1 MDQIIGN
8 LIYKITGDTAA
19 LDKGLDIS
27 SKKINTTAD
36 SLNRLAAVAKRSFAA
51 IATTRLIGALTSS
64 ASRVEE
70 LDAKFD
76 TVFGDIAAASDSW
89 ARRYAQATSR
99 GVTATKEMLASLQDV
114 QTGYNDTT
122 EHAAR
127 FSEATVGVANDLA
140 SFANAQVADVMDAI
154 EASYNGMFRAM
165 RTYGVS
171 LTEEIINQQEYAKQL
186 GKTYD
191 SMTILEKREAVL
203 SGIVT
208 QSRNALHQ
216 NIQTWQQ
223 YDWTLGDAAR
233 TSDSFANTSQGFKQ
247 TLVDFRAELGA
258 AFLPAVGGLLQD
270 LTGVMK
276 AFNGLPDPIQ
286 AATSATLAFAAAL
299 KVLGANPI
307 NIALSGI
314 VALTVAVTSHKSASD
329 KLAQSTRNLSAASS
343 EYAGIT
349 KKLQGDTGDLTQAQ
363 RDLLE
368 VQRQIAANKAKDALN
383 TLTESYKKTSQEIA
397 SSTRKLN
404 LEKAEQE
411 AARFMLSISN
421 LPLDELEAKLQDY
434 IDETQGST
442 DTYLSHL
449 NEMLVD
455 YRNSW
460 NGNADTLT
468 KDMTKAS
475 KRVADEEKTLLE
487 KQETLRES
495 LMQVAAAA
503 NNGTIDISWLETSLP
518 VLYKMI
524 MDVAD
529 GMKTV
534 KNNDPSKTFS
544 TAYYASTQWSQALDQ
559 QRAAWLQAK
568 GMYQEADQL
577 LLGLSRTEQEEAIRK
592 LATDAKLLHEGEDV
606 NKLSIDV
613 LRERIKNHKQAGDEL
628 AAMDEYYAM
637 QRASILE
644 GDLQTQKDASKE
656 IAATLRTQNEEIM
669 KAEADRLESHG
680 DYQGWADKQIEILHS
695 QRDAEL
701 ALLQERVA
709 KKEASAKD
717 IEALERYYANEE
729 VRINKEKDDKIFE
742 HQAELIEAQA
752 ASEKEVNDLLWQQ
765 QKTALEASASEL
777 ESNGQFEA
785 AYMTR
790 VTLLEKERD
799 TAVDAMLLKVRQGKA
814 TEADLLGLRQYYAQE
829 EENLER
835 EKNDKIHAYEKKK
848 LKERLGAMKSF
859 ASELKSEMSELASAM
874 NSLYSNQTDA
884 AVSAIDEQTR
894 AQEEALGIAEQST
907 AEKLQQEYEDA
918 VKAGDMELAQEKQR
932 DLQRQQIEDEA
943 EERKKKLQREQA
955 KRDKELSIFQTILNT
970 ASAVVKFLAD
980 PGGFPGVALSAMA
993 AATGAIQVAAIQAQ
1007 PLPSYDVG
1015 AEKILQDQLAVVHKG
1030 ETILPEPM
1038 AEAVRRG
1045 DAVYG
1050 QGGTGV
1056 IVEINNYSTS
1066 KVTADESADPDGSR
1080 RILVTIGKA
1089 VTSGIE
1095 NGTYDRALSSRYGIT
1110 RRGTNA

>member
-8 LIYKITGDTAA
+8 LIYKITGDTSA
-19 LDKGLDIS
+19 LDSGLDLS
-27 SKKINTTAD
+27 GQKINKTAE
-36 SLNRLAAVAKRSFAA
+36 SLKKLAQTAKRSFAA
-51 IATTRLIGALTSS
+51 IASAKLVATLTQS

-127 FSEATVGVANDLA
+127 FSEATVAVANDLA
-140 SFANAQVADVMDAI
+140 SFTNAEVTDVMEAV

-171 LTEEIINQQEYAKQL
+171 LSEDIINQQEYAKQL

-203 SGIVT
+203 SGIVS

-223 YDWTLGDAAR
+223 YDWTLGDATR
-233 TSDSFANTSQGFKQ
+233 TSDSFANTAQGFKQ
-247 TLVDFRAELGA
+247 TLVDFKAELGE
-258 AFLPAVGGLLQD
+258 AFLPAVGGVLQGM
-270 LTGVMK
+270 TGLMK
-276 AFNGLPDPIQ
+276 TFNALPEPVQ
-286 AATSATLAFAAAL
+286 TATSAVTAFAIAL
-299 KVLGANPI
+299 GALGANPLGAAI
-307 NIALSGI
+307 GGIA
-314 VALTVAVTSHKSASD
+314 ALTVAVTSHKDASE
-329 KLAQSTRNLSAASS
+329 KLGQSTRNLSAASS
-343 EYAGIT
+343 EYADIT
-349 KKLQGDTGDLTQAQ
+349 KKLGDNTEDLTQAQ

-368 VQRQIAANKAKDALN
+368 IQQRLSANKAKKALN
-383 TLTESYKKTSQEIA
+383 DLVGDYKKTVTDIQTE
-397 SSTRKLN
+397 TRKLN

-411 AARFMLSISN
+411 AARFMLSIAN
-421 LPLDELEAKLQDY
+421 LPWNEYQEKLQDY
-434 IDETQGST
+434 IDETSGST
-442 DTYLSHL
+442 DTYLFHL
-449 NEMLVD
+449 NEMLVS

-460 NGNADTLT
+460 AGNMNALT
-468 KDMTKAS
+468 KDMEGAG
-475 KRVADEEKTLLE
+475 KRMTEAESNLLE
-487 KQETLRES
+487 DQETLQQS
-495 LMQVAAAA
+495 LLQVASAVS
-503 NNGTIDISWLETSLP
+503 GGSIDVSWLQTSLP
-518 VLYKMI
+518 ELYKAI

-529 GMKTV
+529 GMNAV

-544 TAYYASTQWSQALDQ
+544 TAYYASTQWTQALAQ
-559 QRAAWLQAK
+559 QRVAWLQAK

-656 IAATLRTQNEEIM
+656 ITATLRTQNEAFM
-669 KAEADRLESHG
+669 QAEAQRLESHG
-680 DYQGWADKQIEILHS
+680 DYQAWADKQIEILHS

-701 ALLQERVA
+701 ALLQERIA

-717 IEALERYYANEE
+717 LEALEKYYANEE
-729 VRINKEKDDKIFE
+729 IRINKEKDDKIFE

-785 AYMTR
+785 AYLTR

-814 TEADLLGLRQYYAQE
+814 TEAELLGLRQYYAQE
-829 EENLER
+829 EEKLER
-835 EKNDKIHAYEKKK
+835 EKDDKIHAYEQKK
-848 LKERLGAMKSF
+848 LKERLSAMKSF
-859 ASELKSEMSELASAM
+859 ASELKSGISELASAM
-874 NSLYSNQTDA
+874 NSLYSDQTDA

-943 EERKKKLQREQA
+943 EERKRKLQREQA

-980 PGGFPGVALSAMA
+980 PGGFPGVALSAV
-993 AATGAIQVAAIQAQ
+993 AATTGALQLAAIQAQ

-1015 AEKILQDQLAVVHKG
+1015 AEKILQDQIAMVHKG
-1030 ETILPEPM
+1030 ETILPQPM

-1050 QGGTGV
+1050 QGGANVT
-1056 IVEINNYSTS
+1056 VEIHNHTDGRVTTAETS
-1066 KVTADESADPDGSR
+1066 DSDGAR

>member
-64 ASRVEE
+64 ASGVEE

-140 SFANAQVADVMDAI
+140 SFTNAQVADVMDAI

-233 TSDSFANTSQGFKQ
+233 TSDNFANTSQGFKQ

-329 KLAQSTRNLSAASS
+329 KLAQSTRSLSAASS
-343 EYAGIT
+343 EYAGIM
-349 KKLQGDTGDLTQAQ
+349 KKLQGDTGDMTQAQ

-421 LPLDELEAKLQDY
+421 LPLDELEAKLQNY

-468 KDMTKAS
+468 EDMTKAS

-487 KQETLRES
+487 KQETLQES
-495 LMQVAAAA
+495 LMQVASAA

-544 TAYYASTQWSQALDQ
+544 TAYYASTQWTQALTQ

-628 AAMDEYYAM
+628 AAMDDYYAM

-656 IAATLRTQNEEIM
+656 ITATLRTQNEAFM
-669 KAEADRLESHG
+669 QAEAQRLESHG
-680 DYQGWADKQIEILHS
+680 DYQAWADKQIEILHS
-695 QRDAEL
+695 QRDAEI
-701 ALLQERVA
+701 ALLQERIG

-717 IEALERYYANEE
+717 LEALERYYANEE
-729 VRINKEKDDKIFE
+729 IRINKEKDDKIFE

-785 AYMTR
+785 AYLTR
-790 VTLLEKERD
+790 ITLLEKERD
-799 TAVDAMLLKVRQGKA
+799 TAIDAMLLKVRQGKA

-829 EENLER
+829 EEKLER
-835 EKNDKIHAYEKKK
+835 EKDDKIAAHAKKM
-848 LKERLGAMKSF
+848 LKERMDAMKAF
-859 ASELKSEMSELASAM
+859 ASELKSAVTDLAGAL
-874 NSLYSNQTDA
+874 NDLYSAQTDA
-884 AVSAIDEQTR
+884 AVSAIERQTQ

-907 AEKLQQEYEDA
+907 AEKLQQEYEEA

-932 DLQRQQIEDEA
+932 DLQRQQIENEA
-943 EERKKKLQREQA
+943 DERKRKLQREQA
-955 KRDKELSIFQTILNT
+955 KRDKELSVFQTILNT
-970 ASAVVKFLAD
+970 TAAVVKFLAD
-980 PGGFPGVALSAMA
+980 PGGYPGIALSAMA

-1038 AEAVRRG
+1038 AKAVRNG

-1050 QGGTGV
+1050 QAGASVT
-1056 IVEINNYSTS
+1056 VEINNYTGA
-1066 KVTADESADPDGSR
+1066 KVTTDEQEDPEGAR
-1080 RILVTIGKA
+1080 KLMITIGKA
-1089 VTSGIE
+1089 VSSGIS
-1095 NGTYDRALSSRYGIT
+1095 NGTYDQALASRYGLA
-1110 RRGTNA
+1110 RRGINA

>member
-19 LDKGLDIS
+19 LDKGLDASGRKIS
-27 SKKINTTAD
+27 ATAD
-36 SLNRLAAVAKRSFAA
+36 SLKNLANVARRSFAA
-51 IATTRLIGALTSS
+51 IATTKLIGALTSS

-76 TVFGDIAAASDSW
+76 TVFGDIASASDSW

-127 FSEATVGVANDLA
+127 FSEATVAVANDLA
-140 SFANAQVADVMDAI
+140 SFTNAEVTDVMEAV

-171 LTEEIINQQEYAKQL
+171 LSEDIINQQEYAKQL

-203 SGIVT
+203 SGIVS

-223 YDWTLGDAAR
+223 YDWTLGDATR
-233 TSDSFANTSQGFKQ
+233 TSDSFANTAQGFKQ
-247 TLVDFRAELGA
+247 TLVDFKSELGE
-258 AFLPAVGGLLQD
+258 AFLPAVGGVLQGM
-270 LTGVMK
+270 TGLMK
-276 AFNGLPDPIQ
+276 TFNALPEPVQ
-286 AATSATLAFAAAL
+286 TATSAVTAFAIAL
-299 KVLGANPI
+299 GALGANPLGAAI
-307 NIALSGI
+307 GGIA
-314 VALTVAVTSHKSASD
+314 ALTVAVTSHKDASE
-329 KLAQSTRNLSAASS
+329 KLGQSTKSLSAASS
-343 EYAGIT
+343 EYADIT
-349 KKLQGDTGDLTQAQ
+349 KKLRDNAEDLTQAQ

-368 VQRQIAANKAKDALN
+368 IQQRLSANKAKKALN
-383 TLTESYKKTSQEIA
+383 DLVGDYKKTVTDIQTE
-397 SSTRKLN
+397 TRKLN

-411 AARFMLSISN
+411 AARFMLSIAN
-421 LPLDELEAKLQDY
+421 LPWNEYQEKLQDY
-434 IDETQGST
+434 IDETSGST
-442 DTYLSHL
+442 DTYLFHL
-449 NEMLVD
+449 NEMLVS

-460 NGNADTLT
+460 AGNMNALT
-468 KDMTKAS
+468 KDMEGAG
-475 KRVADEEKTLLE
+475 KRMTEAESNLLE
-487 KQETLRES
+487 DQETLQQS
-495 LMQVAAAA
+495 LLQVASAVS
-503 NNGTIDISWLETSLP
+503 GGSIDVSWLQTSLP
-518 VLYKMI
+518 ELYKAI
-524 MDVAD
+524 MDVSD
-529 GMKTV
+529 GMNAV
-534 KNNDPSKTFS
+534 KNSDPSKTFS
-544 TAYYASTQWSQALDQ
+544 TAYYASTKWTDAFKR
-559 QRAAWLQAK
+559 QRVELLQANGSYK
-568 GMYQEADQL
+568 KADQL
-577 LLGLSRTEQEEAIRK
+577 LLELSRTEQEEAIRK
-592 LATDAKLLHEGEDV
+592 LASDAKLVSSDEDV
-606 NKLSIDV
+606 NKVSIEV
-613 LRERIKNHKQAGDEL
+613 LRDRIKNHKQAGKEL
-628 AAMDEYYAM
+628 AALDKYYSQ
-637 QRASILE
+637 QRASLIL
-644 GDLQTQKDASKE
+644 GDLQTQKDAAKE
-656 IAATLRTQNEEIM
+656 SAETLRKQNEEIM
-669 KAEADRLESHG
+669 QTEAERLESNG
-680 DYQGWADKQIEILHS
+680 DYQGWADKQIEILRS
-695 QRDAEL
+695 QHDAEV
-701 ALLQERVA
+701 ALLKDRIA
-709 KKEASAKD
+709 KKEATEQD
-717 IEALERYYANEE
+717 LTALEQYYANEE
-729 VRINKEKDDKIFE
+729 VRINNEKDDKIFE
-742 HQAELIEAQA
+742 HQAELMEAQA

-777 ESNGQFEA
+777 ETNGQFEA
-785 AYMTR
+785 AYLTR

-799 TAVDAMLLKVRQGKA
+799 TAIDAMLLKVRQGKA

-829 EENLER
+829 EEKLER
-835 EKNDKIHAYEKKK
+835 EKDDKIAAHAKKM
-848 LKERLGAMKSF
+848 LKERMDAMKSF
-859 ASELKSEMSELASAM
+859 ASELKSGMSELASAM

-884 AVSAIDEQTR
+884 SVSAIDEQTR
-894 AQEEALGIAEQST
+894 AQEEALGTAEQST

-980 PGGFPGVALSAMA
+980 PGGFPGVALSAV
-993 AATGAIQVAAIQAQ
+993 AATTGALQLAAIQAQ

-1030 ETILPEPM
+1030 ETILPQPM

-1050 QGGTGV
+1050 RSGTGV

-1110 RRGTNA
+1110 RRGANA